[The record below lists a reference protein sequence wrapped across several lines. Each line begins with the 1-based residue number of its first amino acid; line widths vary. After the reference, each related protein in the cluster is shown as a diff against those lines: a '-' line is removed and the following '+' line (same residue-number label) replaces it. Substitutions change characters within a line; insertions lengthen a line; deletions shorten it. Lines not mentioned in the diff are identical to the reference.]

1 MWQRLLTSLTLT
13 GLLFSAV
20 ACESAAT
27 STTADDAGGTA
38 ATAASASDPGLYQ
51 SVQVGDREAMSV
63 RVLGGPDWLA
73 ADEMHVY
80 AKRDDGGVTVFD
92 PTTGEVVN
100 SFDIQG
106 ERSSGLGAAA
116 GRVWVCAGG
125 NLTRLDPL
133 TGEVQASVA
142 VSKAAEQGHLGIGFG
157 RIWILLGDGTSLIG
171 LDTVSNEP
179 GLPIALPIRGTD
191 LTISSDRIWVF
202 SGVDNAVVEIE
213 PESGTVGRRVDG
225 LTGARAAVAVSD
237 ALWIGGSTASYRID
251 VATAAITATVN
262 GGIGYDGGIGAD
274 DSSVW
279 VRNGFLSLQR
289 LDIGTGAVLEE
300 ISEDIGTAGG
310 DILVAFNAL
319 WVSFYDD
326 ASLLRIPLD

>member
-1 MWQRLLTSLTLT
+1 MWQRLLTGVTLT
-13 GLLFSAV
+13 GLLLSAL
-20 ACESAAT
+20 ACQNAAT
-27 STTADDAGGTA
+27 STTADDAGRTA
-38 ATAASASDPGLYQ
+38 ASGTSASDPDLYQ

-73 ADEMHVY
+73 ADETHVY

-92 PTTGEVVN
+92 PATGEVVN

-106 ERSSGLGAAA
+106 ERSNGLGAAA

-125 NLTRLDPL
+125 NLTRLDPR

-142 VSKAAEQGHLGIGFG
+142 VSKAAEQGHLGVGFG

-171 LDTVSNEP
+171 FDTVSNEP
-179 GLPIALPIRGTD
+179 GLPIVLPIRGTD
-191 LTISSDRIWVF
+191 LTISSDRIWVY
-202 SGVDNAVVEIE
+202 SGVDNAVVEVD
-213 PESGTVGRRVDG
+213 PDSGAVGRRVDG
-225 LTGARAAVAVSD
+225 LTGARAAVSVPG
-237 ALWIGGSTASYRID
+237 ALWVGGSTASYRID
-251 VATAAITATVN
+251 AATAAVTVTVN

-279 VRNGFLSLQR
+279 VRSGFLSLQR
-289 LDIGTGAVLEE
+289 VDVGTGAVLEE

-310 DILVAFNAL
+310 DMLVAFDAL

-326 ASLLRIPLD
+326 ATLLRIPLG